1 MRCDI
6 WPNLNLDLPYK
17 NSISFPGFQGAFGIS
32 EERFWP
38 QRRAKVIIHST
49 LVRPTNM
56 AEAWRIE
63 GAIVKLHD
71 HPVNEIDSIAM
82 IKRVFSSHDG
92 GGYLVKVMDA
102 EMRPMEI
109 VVPEERLGRVAPP
122 QGDINPTEEPMEL
135 DPDYFPAKP
144 VCSFAK
150 GSPRDPGNTRG
161 IQTSVEMSEADVRR
175 LDKNARIAAV
185 EQAAKARIKDV
196 PFSMGCVRAGKE
208 AMETCGSTNIIK
220 RFAKYVQGYAAAV
233 GQGVTHED
241 VEMWLAKS
249 EYWADTMDIA
259 ETAFTARDN
268 RTPMVFIIVSK
279 CAADDYCAQMRTDE
293 NNNVRQHRVTLNT
306 IRDKLSV
313 MFPANLIILLDVPAT
328 LFGCAR
334 TKPTERGYKGCKKS
348 SAAGKEILRHM
359 LMVLLPTAAACG
371 FMVGG
376 IATICHDITEDWL
389 FETIHNETMH
399 RTRVIQPPPMLYG
412 SEAYFPR
419 RRLQW
424 SDVHMRVVVGRGPH
438 YVFMHLEDFPDVAD
452 ICVRL
457 TAIAL
462 GINRRDESIGIGSD
476 DHQTLVKLAVL
487 FHTLAGARGRIE
499 WRATRVKKQLHDV
512 NPEKYPNAPS
522 WNDAL
527 HGSLADIDVGDF
539 EADAEGGESDPESD
553 WASNESDE

>member
-1 MRCDI
+1 
-6 WPNLNLDLPYK
+6 
-17 NSISFPGFQGAFGIS
+17 
-32 EERFWP
+32 
-38 QRRAKVIIHST
+38 
-49 LVRPTNM
+49 M

-71 HPVNEIDSIAM
+71 HPDNGIDSIAM
-82 IKRVFSSHDG
+82 IKKVISPRTG

-102 EMRPMEI
+102 EMRPIEI
-109 VVPEERLGRVAPP
+109 TVLEERLGRVAPP
-122 QGDINPTEEPMEL
+122 QGNIKPTEEPMEL
-135 DPDYFPAKP
+135 NPDWPAKP

-150 GSPRDPGNTRG
+150 GSPRDPGKTRG
-161 IQTSVEMSEADVRR
+161 IQTSVELSPADVRR
-175 LDKNARIAAV
+175 LDKNARIDAV
-185 EQAAKARIKDV
+185 EKAAKASIKDL
-196 PFSMGCVRAGKE
+196 PFTLGCVRAGKE
-208 AMETCGSTNIIK
+208 AMETCGSTNLIK

-241 VEMWLAKS
+241 VQMWLAKS
-249 EYWADTMDIA
+249 DYWEDTMKIA
-259 ETAFTARDN
+259 ETAFAARDN

-293 NNNVRQHRVTLNT
+293 NGNVRKHRVTLNK
-306 IRDKLSV
+306 IRHELSNI
-313 MFPANLIILLDVPAT
+313 FPANLIILLDVPAT

-334 TKPTERGYKGCKKS
+334 TKPTERGYKGCKKP

-371 FMVGG
+371 FVVGG

-389 FETIHNETMH
+389 SETIH
-399 RTRVIQPPPMLYG
+399 RTDVSRPPHMLYG

-419 RRLQW
+419 MRLNW
-424 SDVHMRVVVGRGPH
+424 RDVHMRVVVGRGTH

-462 GINRRDESIGIGSD
+462 GIDRRDEAIGIGSD
-476 DHQTLVKLAVL
+476 DHQTMVKLAVL

-499 WRATRVKKQLHDV
+499 WRATRVKKKLHDV
-512 NPEKYPNAPS
+512 NPEEYPNAPS
-522 WNDAL
+522 WKDAL
-527 HGSLADIDVGDF
+527 HGNLADIDVCDF
-539 EADAEGGESDPESD
+539 EDDAEGGESDPESD
-553 WASNESDE
+553 WESYESDE